1 MKGRASQISCLSR
14 KVRSMKWRPFWGIV
28 KNARFHPTKHLSQW
42 VSSQLKIGNL
52 LFFGAHRDF
61 RLFCSRW
68 LFFLR
73 NDHHVRAKWLTEVS
87 RQKNKHN
94 FLWGKEQKY
103 WPQMIYCDFFR
114 KLVAPSPNFQN
125 FTILGAR
132 ASLRSKLKLHQCID
146 AISRYTFGSL
156 ILFGSQQEFS
166 NVSLHEELCVPLC
179 GCRILSTNSNALGW
193 LYLLRLML
201 VALFGS

>member
-1 MKGRASQISCLSR
+1 MRRKGRAKKRCGHCLSR
-14 KVRSMKWRPFWGIV
+14 RGRIV
-28 KNARFHPTKHLSQW
+28 CWS
-42 VSSQLKIGNL
+42 
-52 LFFGAHRDF
+52 
-61 RLFCSRW
+61 
-68 LFFLR
+68 
-73 NDHHVRAKWLTEVS
+73 
-87 RQKNKHN
+87 
-94 FLWGKEQKY
+94 
-103 WPQMIYCDFFR
+103 
-114 KLVAPSPNFQN
+114 LVCIIFQN